1 MSHLSHSDAEY
12 EPSPVSSRSV
22 SPMPQSYTTQP
33 NNVNLFDKQPAADVT
48 EALLLDL
55 DEDTNKLSS
64 QKPKEQTTTANLSNN
79 FDFLLDLNDSAP
91 ATNKTAS
98 NNIFGDGFDFFS
110 SKTSAPA
117 STNNLDDLF
126 GSLNAPKP
134 NSSNNL
140 SFDPFESLIGAPNS
154 TNLNKSSSA
163 TIHNN
168 SGNNLDL
175 FSLNNSANPLFAAK
189 TKTAQATSSKT
200 TPTDPFAN
208 LTAFGSSSSH
218 QTSSS
223 QPPKSNN
230 IQRPTAPPNTFN
242 SDNIKPNYF
251 IPTTSNVNS
260 NINNSSSQPKAFN
273 SFQTSAGLGA
283 AGASAAFNE
292 FLPKTF
298 SKTTERANMSLKD
311 LQRETNVKE
320 IDPDKL
326 RIMEWTDGKKANIRA
341 LLCSLHKVLWE
352 NETRWKVVG
361 MQQLVTAED
370 VKKIYRKAVLVVHP
384 DKLTDHPHVNL
395 ARMIFVEL
403 NDAWAQFQQEGQ
415 KSLF

>member
-1 MSHLSHSDAEY
+1 
-12 EPSPVSSRSV
+12 
-22 SPMPQSYTTQP
+22 MPQSYTSQP
-33 NNVNLFDKQPAADVT
+33 NNANLFDKQPTADVT

-64 QKPKEQTTTANLSNN
+64 QKPKEQITQTNLSNN

-98 NNIFGDGFDFFS
+98 NNLFGDGFDFFS
-110 SKTSAPA
+110 SKTPAPA

-134 NSSNNL
+134 NITNNL
-140 SFDPFESLIGAPNS
+140 SFDPFESLISAPNS

-163 TIHNN
+163 TAQNN

-189 TKTAQATSSKT
+189 TKTTQATSSKT
-200 TPTDPFAN
+200 TPTDPFAD
-208 LTAFGSSSSH
+208 LTAFANSSN

-223 QPPKSNN
+223 QPPKSNINN
-230 IQRPTAPPNTFN
+230 IQRPAAPQPNTFHSSEN
-242 SDNIKPNYF
+242 MKPNYF

-260 NINNSSSQPKAFN
+260 NINNSSSQSKAFN

-283 AGASAAFNE
+283 TGASAAFNE

-395 ARMIFVEL
+395 ARLIFVEL